1 MPAGKRVSS
10 TRDGE
15 LRTTIPGAWI
25 PAIHAGMTV
34 FGKAY
39 IYRISYS
46 AFNPDEVMRL
56 FCRVNKRQLIHRL
69 FRMH

>member
-1 MPAGKRVSS
+1 
-10 TRDGE
+10 
-15 LRTTIPGAWI
+15 
-25 PAIHAGMTV
+25 MTV